1 MTDKYLGL
9 IQHLAFIVNV
19 NVQKQ
24 HLLLHQLTQV
34 RSLIV
39 TGGFIGSGFDGP
51 WWKHIARVDMLVEHL
66 VVCVKV
72 QTALSLKEREL
83 NEQRCL
89 LHGVWNVQV
98 VFRDEKEDVSL
109 LR

>member
-51 WWKHIARVDMLVEHL
+51 
-66 VVCVKV
+66 
-72 QTALSLKEREL
+72 
-83 NEQRCL
+83 
-89 LHGVWNVQV
+89 
-98 VFRDEKEDVSL
+98 
-109 LR
+109 